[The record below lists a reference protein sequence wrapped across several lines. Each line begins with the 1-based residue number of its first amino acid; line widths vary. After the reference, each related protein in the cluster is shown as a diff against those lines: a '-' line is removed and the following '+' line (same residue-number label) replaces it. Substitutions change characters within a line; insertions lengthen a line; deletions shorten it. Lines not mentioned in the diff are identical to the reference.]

1 MDSFHFLDLL
11 CLATLDSD
19 IAEALQIKQ
28 KVTVAAQVLPL
39 CQVLL
44 CEMKN
49 KNHNSFDY
57 FGNVMPK
64 FMHCNVYSNSAH
76 ELLCTQINVK
86 LIDYDC
92 VWIRYAIEGHF
103 MFICLKL
110 LPSTLAEWWC
120 VN

>member
-28 KVTVAAQVLPL
+28 RVTVAAQALPL

-44 CEMKN
+44 CEMNN
-49 KNHNSFDY
+49 KKSFIASFDY
-57 FGNVMPK
+57 LRNVVPK
-64 FMHCNVYSNSAH
+64 FMCCNVYHNSAH

-86 LIDYDC
+86 LIAFDC
-92 VWIRYAIEGHF
+92 VWIR
-103 MFICLKL
+103 
-110 LPSTLAEWWC
+110 
-120 VN
+120 